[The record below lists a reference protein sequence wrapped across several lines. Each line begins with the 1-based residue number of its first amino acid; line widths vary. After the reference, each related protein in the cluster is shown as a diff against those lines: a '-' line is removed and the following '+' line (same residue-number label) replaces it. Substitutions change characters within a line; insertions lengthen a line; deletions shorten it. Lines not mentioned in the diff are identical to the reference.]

1 MARIDLNYSTDYQKI
16 TLGTSSST
24 YIIQN
29 LNKMEL
35 RVYVSNIDNPPN
47 NEAGFILGY
56 RDIIEVNSDDFVY
69 VKNTINYGIAIEFSD
84 GVDSVNG
91 VNGVELIWG
100 K

>member
-1 MARIDLNYSTDYQKI
+1 MSRINLNYSTDYQKI

-56 RDIIEVNSDDFVY
+56 RDIIKVNSDDFVY
-69 VKNTINYGIAIEFSD
+69 VKNTINYGIAVEFSD
-84 GVDSVNG
+84 GV
-91 VNGVELIWG
+91 ELMWG

>member
-1 MARIDLNYSTDYQKI
+1 MARIYLNYSTDYQKI

-29 LNKMEL
+29 LNRMEL

-56 RDIIEVNSDDFVY
+56 RDIIKVNSDEFVY
-69 VKNTINYGIAIEFSD
+69 VKNTINYGIAVEFSD
-84 GVDSVNG
+84 
-91 VNGVELIWG
+91 GVELIWG

>member
-24 YIIQN
+24 YIQN
-29 LNKMEL
+29 LNRMEL

-56 RDIIEVNSDDFVY
+56 GDIIEVNSDDFVY
-69 VKNTINYGIAIEFSD
+69 VKNTINYGIAVEISD
-84 GVDSVNG
+84 
-91 VNGVELIWG
+91 GVELIWG

>member
-29 LNKMEL
+29 LNRMEL

-56 RDIIEVNSDDFVY
+56 RDIIKVNSDDFVY
-69 VKNTINYGIAIEFSD
+69 VKNTINYGIAVEFSD
-84 GVDSVNG
+84 
-91 VNGVELIWG
+91 GVELIWG

>member
-56 RDIIEVNSDDFVY
+56 RDIIKVNSDDFVY
-69 VKNTINYGIAIEFSD
+69 VKNTINYGIAVEFSD

-91 VNGVELIWG
+91 VELIWG

>member
-56 RDIIEVNSDDFVY
+56 RDIIKVNSDDFVY
-69 VKNTINYGIAIEFSD
+69 VKNTINYGIAVEFSD
-84 GVDSVNG
+84 GVDSVNS

>member
-24 YIIQN
+24 YIQN
-29 LNKMEL
+29 LNRMEL

-56 RDIIEVNSDDFVY
+56 GDIIEVNSDDFVY
-69 VKNTINYGIAIEFSD
+69 VKNTINYRIAVEISD
-84 GVDSVNG
+84 
-91 VNGVELIWG
+91 GVELIWG

>member
-29 LNKMEL
+29 LNRMEL
-35 RVYVSNIDNPPN
+35 IVYVSNIDNPPN

-56 RDIIEVNSDDFVY
+56 RDIIKVNSDDFVY
-69 VKNTINYGIAIEFSD
+69 VKNTINYGIAVEFSD

>member
-1 MARIDLNYSTDYQKI
+1 MARIDLNYSADYQKI

-24 YIIQN
+24 YIQN
-29 LNKMEL
+29 LNRMEL

-56 RDIIEVNSDDFVY
+56 KDIIKVNSDDFIY
-69 VKNTINYGIAIEFSD
+69 VKNTINYGIAVEFSD
-84 GVDSVNG
+84 
-91 VNGVELIWG
+91 GVELIWG

>member
-1 MARIDLNYSTDYQKI
+1 MARIYLNYSTDYQKI

-29 LNKMEL
+29 LNRMEL

-56 RDIIEVNSDDFVY
+56 RDIIKVNSDDFVY
-69 VKNTINYGIAIEFSD
+69 VKNTINYGIAVEFSD
-84 GVDSVNG
+84 
-91 VNGVELIWG
+91 GVELIWG

>member
-1 MARIDLNYSTDYQKI
+1 MARIDLNYSSNYQKI

-24 YIIQN
+24 YIQN
-29 LNKMEL
+29 LNRMEL
-35 RVYVSNIDNPPN
+35 RVYVSNIDSPPN

-69 VKNTINYGIAIEFSD
+69 VKNTINYGIAVELSD
-84 GVDSVNG
+84 
-91 VNGVELIWG
+91 GVELIWG

>member
-56 RDIIEVNSDDFVY
+56 RDIIKVNSDDFVY
-69 VKNTINYGIAIEFSD
+69 VKNTINYGIAVEFSD
-84 GVDSVNG
+84 
-91 VNGVELIWG
+91 GVELIWG

>member
-16 TLGTSSST
+16 NLGTSSST
-24 YIIQN
+24 YIQN
-29 LNKMEL
+29 LNRMEL

-56 RDIIEVNSDDFVY
+56 RDIIKVNSDDFVY
-69 VKNTINYGIAIEFSD
+69 VKNTINYGIAVEFSD
-84 GVDSVNG
+84 GADEFSG
-91 VNGVELIWG
+91 GAELTWG

>member
-56 RDIIEVNSDDFVY
+56 RDIIKVNSDDFVY
-69 VKNTINYGIAIEFSD
+69 VKNTINYGIAVEFSD

-91 VNGVELIWG
+91 VNGAELIWG

>member
-56 RDIIEVNSDDFVY
+56 RDIIKVNSDDFVY
-69 VKNTINYGIAIEFSD
+69 VKNTINYGIAVEFSD

>member
-56 RDIIEVNSDDFVY
+56 RDIIKVNSDDFVY